1 MTYCFLVQMILWTI
15 FKLLL
20 MIFGHGCTFQHLVFN
35 GFYTF
40 DLFDDA
46 GANGLFTWSKVQN
59 FLQNVQL
66 QKFCKKSAN
75 ILQIFL
81 QQL

>member
-1 MTYCFLVQMILWTI
+1 MYKNNSMTYCFLVQMILWTI
-15 FKLLL
+15 FKLLM

-46 GANGLFTWSKVQN
+46 GAKRLIVDMNHFQ
-59 FLQNVQL
+59 F
-66 QKFCKKSAN
+66 SAE
-75 ILQIFL
+75 F
-81 QQL
+81 